1 MKRIL
6 ALLSSDIG
14 RKVLMGLTGLLM
26 IGFLIVH
33 MAANLLVPFSK
44 DAYNAY
50 SHTLTSRPQ
59 IYLITLV
66 ELGLLALFAG
76 HFVTGIWLTL
86 RNWRA
91 RPIAYQRKDPAGAPS
106 RKSLA
111 SSTMIY
117 TGLVMLAFVPMH
129 LATFKYGTW
138 YEVEGANG
146 QVRDLYRL
154 AIEVFRSPIQSAWYL
169 SALGLLGFHAWHGFG
184 SGFESLGVAHK
195 AGLRRCGQVLAL
207 ILTLGFMVVPL
218 YVMFGGGA
226 S

>member
-14 RKVLMGLTGLLM
+14 RKALMGLTGLLM
-26 IGFLIVH
+26 IGFLIMH

-44 DAYNAY
+44 EAYNAY
-50 SHTLTSRPQ
+50 SHTLTSSPQ

-66 ELGLLALFAG
+66 ELALLALFAG
-76 HFVTGIWLTL
+76 HFVTGIVVTL
-86 RNWRA
+86 KNWGA
-91 RPIAYQRKDPAGAPS
+91 RPVAYQRKDPAGGPS

-117 TGLVMLAFVPMH
+117 TGLVMLAFVPLH
-129 LATFKYGTW
+129 LATFKYGTV
-138 YEVEGANG
+138 YEVATPTGE
-146 QVRDLYRL
+146 VRDLYRL
-154 AIEVFRSPIQSAWYL
+154 AIEVFRNPLQSAWYL
-169 SALGLLGFHAWHGFG
+169 IALALLGAHAWHGFG

-195 AGLRRCGQVLAL
+195 VGLRRFGQALAV
-207 ILTLGFMVVPL
+207 ILMLGFMVVPV
-218 YVMFGGGA
+218 YVLLGGGA